1 MSGPQPLGKEEDMTV
16 RAILDGKGHDVLTI
30 RPESSLREAVQ
41 MLAEHRIGAVVV
53 TDGAGQV
60 VGILSE
66 RDVVRVIGKDGPGRL
81 DDPITTVMTAKVITA
96 NGTETVPEV
105 MELMTGGRFRHIP
118 VVDHGRLVGIIS
130 IGDVVKHRVAEME
143 RESQTMREYI
153 MST

>member
-1 MSGPQPLGKEEDMTV
+1 MTV
-16 RAILDGKGHDVLTI
+16 RAILDTKGHDVLTI
-30 RPESSLREAVQ
+30 RPESRLRDAVQ
-41 MLAEHRIGAVVV
+41 TLAEHRIGAVVV
-53 TDGAGQV
+53 TDAAGQV

-81 DDPITTVMTAKVITA
+81 DDAVSSVMTAKVITC
-96 NGTETVPEV
+96 NGTETVPEI
-105 MELMTGGRFRHIP
+105 MELMTGGRFRHMP
-118 VVDHGRLVGIIS
+118 VVEHGRLVGIIS

>member
-53 TDGAGQV
+53 TDAAGQV